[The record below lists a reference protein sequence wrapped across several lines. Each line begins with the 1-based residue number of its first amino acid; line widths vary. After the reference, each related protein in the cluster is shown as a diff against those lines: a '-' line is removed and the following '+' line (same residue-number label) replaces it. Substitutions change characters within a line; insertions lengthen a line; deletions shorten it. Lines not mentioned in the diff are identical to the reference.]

1 MNIKRKELLESLLK
15 SGISNILIRDIN
27 LNDLDNS
34 VTLESE
40 CNIDELVG
48 HYEGIKYV
56 APIWYQN
63 LIKLEQPILI
73 IKDINKINED
83 EQRKFI
89 EILKYKKIS
98 TFELPTNCLI
108 IVTLNSLYKNKI
120 EEEISKLVAKI

>member
-1 MNIKRKELLESLLK
+1 MDNKRKELLESLLK

-48 HYEGIKYV
+48 HYEGIKNV

-120 EEEISKLVAKI
+120 EEEISKLVANI

>member
-1 MNIKRKELLESLLK
+1 MNTKRKVLLESLLK
-15 SGISNILIRDIN
+15 SGISNILIKDID

-40 CNIDELVG
+40 CNTDELVG
-48 HYEGIKYV
+48 HYEGIRYV
-56 APIWYQN
+56 APIWYQK

-83 EQRKFI
+83 DQRKFI

-98 TFELPTNCLI
+98 TFELPKNCLI
-108 IVTLNSLYKNKI
+108 ILTLNSSYKNKI
-120 EEEISKLVAKI
+120 EEEISTLVAEI